1 MSEILIYQTED
12 GRIQVNLLV
21 QEHTVRLN
29 QSQLAE
35 LFDTSVQNIG
45 LHIKNILE
53 DNELDGNS
61 VIKDFFI
68 TAAGDTITTNTHLP
82 K

>member
-12 GRIQVNLLV
+12 GRTRVNLLV
-21 QEHTVRLN
+21 QEHTVWLN

-45 LHIKNILE
+45 LHIKNIFE
-53 DNELDGNS
+53 DNELYGNS

-68 TAAGDTITTNTHLP
+68 TAADGTITTNTHLP
-82 K
+82 E